1 MTSCSADLLTA
12 AERLDESPEELL
24 NGGAIA
30 ALQALESCQ
39 PDIEAVAA
47 AHGVDLPSL
56 NALWERASARLR
68 ETPPLEQLF
77 PAAAEA
83 AVLLYS
89 AAWVLRAES
98 VTTEDLQS
106 MI

>member
-24 NGGAIA
+24 NGGATA

-39 PDIEAVAA
+39 PDIEALAA
-47 AHGVDLPSL
+47 AHGIDFPAL
-56 NALWERASARLR
+56 NALWERASVRLR
-68 ETPPLEQLF
+68 ETPTPEELF
-77 PAAAEA
+77 PAAADA
-83 AVLLYS
+83 AGLLYA

-98 VTTEDLQS
+98 VTTDDLQS
-106 MI
+106 ML

>member
-24 NGGAIA
+24 NGGATA
-30 ALQALESCQ
+30 ALQALESCRT
-39 PDIEAVAA
+39 DVEAVAA
-47 AHGVDLPSL
+47 AHGVDFPTLD
-56 NALWERASARLR
+56 ALWERASARLR

-77 PAAAEA
+77 PAAADA
-83 AVLLYS
+83 AALLYS

>member
-39 PDIEAVAA
+39 TDIEVVAA
-47 AHGVDLPSL
+47 AHGIDLPAL
-56 NALWERASARLR
+56 NALWEHARARLR
-68 ETPPLEQLF
+68 ETPTPEQLF
-77 PAAAEA
+77 PAAADA
-83 AVLLYS
+83 AALLYS